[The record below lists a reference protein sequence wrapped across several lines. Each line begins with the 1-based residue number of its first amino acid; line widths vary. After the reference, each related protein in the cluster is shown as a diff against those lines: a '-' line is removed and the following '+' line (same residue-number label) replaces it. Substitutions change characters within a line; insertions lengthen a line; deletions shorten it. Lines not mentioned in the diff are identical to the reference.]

1 MSIDCLE
8 FRRRVGATPENRD
21 PDVLEH
27 KLECRACAEF
37 AAEQSVLDRRLADAL
52 RIPVPEDLKAR
63 VIWRQAGRQRSV
75 RRYWLPIAA
84 SLVLATGLGFVLMDS
99 AEHETLPAAVIAHI
113 KHEPDLLLPTSGLA
127 EPVRVSAVLA
137 GGQARLAQPMANI
150 AHAGL
155 CPFRGKNVPHLV
167 LTIEGEPVSV
177 LLLSDEQTEG
187 STEINEEG
195 YHGVIVGSGK
205 GSIAIVAPRPELLQP
220 AREQLEQ
227 SVRWGI

>member
-8 FRRRVGATPENRD
+8 FRRRVGAEPETRE
-21 PDVLEH
+21 PAVLEH
-27 KLECRACAEF
+27 KLQCRACAEF
-37 AAEQSVLDRRLADAL
+37 SAEQSVLDRRLADAL

-63 VIWRQAGRQRSV
+63 VIWRQAGRQRNA
-75 RRYWLPIAA
+75 RRWLPIAA

-99 AEHETLPAAVIAHI
+99 AEPLPAAVIAHI
-113 KHEPDLLLPTSGLA
+113 EHEPDLLLPTAALA

-137 GGQARLAQPMANI
+137 RGRVRLAQPMANI

>member
-8 FRRRVGATPENRD
+8 FRRRVGAAPENRD

-52 RIPVPEDLKAR
+52 RIPVPDDLKAR
-63 VIWRQAGRQRSV
+63 VIWQQAGRKRNA
-75 RRYWLPIAA
+75 RRWFPVAA
-84 SLVLATGLGFVLMDS
+84 ALLLAAGIGFVVMDS
-99 AEHETLPAAVIAHI
+99 AERNALPAAVIAHI
-113 KHEPDLLLPTSGLA
+113 EHEPDLLLPTSAPA

-137 GGQARLAQPMANI
+137 RGRVRLAQPMTNI

-195 YHGVIVGSGK
+195 YHGVIVGSGS

-220 AREQLEQ
+220 AKEQLEE